1 MGEWEY
7 GNNMEKILLNGLLD
21 AGIFLWFQKKYGN
34 HWFWGVK
41 LGLCF
46 TWIAGGTLVLN
57 RLPFDTFLY
66 RIFFSFVIYILLFLF
81 VSEKS
86 VWKEGIR
93 RTFMLMAGMMIPEF
107 CVSVIVMAAAGN
119 YDLEWLMTETLAGDF
134 SFLIARVVEI
144 FILQM
149 ENDIFS
155 EETVKKKR
163 VKWYIFWSFSALVYL
178 YIVIYCFIQE
188 KVDASV
194 LGMAFTANVVFLI
207 FIFILYF
214 GYLHTVKKVEFQ
226 KKEIELL
233 REKNRNQVEGYQEI
247 NSLHQQVRKI
257 YHDLKNHVLIAD
269 GMQTS
274 ELKEMYLEDLESYFS
289 EYLLKPDSGNEILD
303 VLIQKK
309 HEICRKKQIQFEY
322 NVDFSKGAFINLVD
336 VGTIFGNIIDNAIE
350 ACEQMEESKRRID
363 LFVGS
368 VEMFIV
374 IKVSNPFLEVRKV
387 GKQLFSMKRRFDKP
401 GVGLVCL
408 EDTLKKYE
416 GTFRYEIK
424 DSLFEIT
431 IMIPVRQ

>member
-1 MGEWEY
+1 
-7 GNNMEKILLNGLLD
+7 
-21 AGIFLWFQKKYGN
+21 
-34 HWFWGVK
+34 
-41 LGLCF
+41 
-46 TWIAGGTLVLN
+46 
-57 RLPFDTFLY
+57 
-66 RIFFSFVIYILLFLF
+66 
-81 VSEKS
+81 
-86 VWKEGIR
+86 
-93 RTFMLMAGMMIPEF
+93 MLMAGMMIPEF

-188 KVDASV
+188 KIDASV
-194 LGMAFTANVVFLI
+194 LGMAFIANVVFLI

-214 GYLHTVKKVEFQ
+214 VYLHTVKKVELQ

-233 REKNRNQVEGYQEI
+233 KEKNRSQMEEYQEI

-269 GMQTS
+269 RMQTS

-303 VLIQKK
+303 ILIQKK
-309 HEICRKKQIQFEY
+309 HEICRKKQIRFEY
-322 NVDFSKGAFINLVD
+322 NVEFSKGAFMNLVD
-336 VGTIFGNIIDNAIE
+336 VGTIFGNVIDNAIE
-350 ACEQMEESKRRID
+350 ACEQMEESKRRIS

-401 GVGLVCL
+401 GLGLVCL
-408 EDTLKKYE
+408 EDTLKKYD
-416 GTFRYEIK
+416 GTFCYNVK
-424 DSLFEIT
+424 DNLFEIT